1 MSARKCL
8 QAISTIPQVYE
19 LNKEGGWDHRS
30 LEQLQIQL
38 RADTLDLSSLIADL
52 ETSVCQ
58 NETILDQPP
67 SPTTSARA
75 ASVLGEDFS
84 NASSRTSMSGND
96 GTIIQKINSRGLAI
110 NILLKLHSHDVLR
123 TGDIAD
129 GRSSNDWELS
139 SQLRDIIRSFCTE
152 IQMPTSALS
161 TLFYSTLYDKAHSMI
176 RMEIS
181 FLSSQLLPIFHGS
194 ADLDAVKLSND
205 ITFSPSDEYDVIPT
219 FLVEDVLLSGRPF
232 GRLKLRLRRLL
243 GQEIPQIIR
252 DEVLRSLPLS
262 ISGLQSAV
270 FHVIWDLPGH
280 LQNEFGER
288 TDISQVLAITG
299 GSSHAYAARCIDY
312 LRWWGDWKYDICTPL
327 QHFLENGAYGKPL
340 FNVISLPGR

>member
-19 LNKEGGWDHRS
+19 LNKKGGWDHRS

-52 ETSVCQ
+52 QTPVFQ
-58 NETILDQPP
+58 NETILDPPP
-67 SPTTSARA
+67 SPTTSASA
-75 ASVLGEDFS
+75 TSFENGYIFDGDS
-84 NASSRTSMSGND
+84 SHPSSRTSISGHD
-96 GTIIQKINSRGLAI
+96 GKNIQKVDSRGLAI

-123 TGDIAD
+123 TRDMAD
-129 GRSSNDWELS
+129 GRSSNFSELY
-139 SQLRDIIRSFCTE
+139 SQLRRIFHAFGTE
-152 IQMPTSALS
+152 ITTPTSSFSTFFSSAL
-161 TLFYSTLYDKAHSMI
+161 YNKAHFMI
-176 RMEIS
+176 SRQIRF
-181 FLSSQLLPIFHGS
+181 FLIQLLPVFYGN
-194 ADLDAVKLSND
+194 AALDAVKLSND
-205 ITFSPSDEYDVIPT
+205 IAFSPIDKYDMIPA

-280 LQNEFGER
+280 FRNEFVER

-327 QHFLENGAYGKPL
+327 QHFLENGAYGKP
-340 FNVISLPGR
+340 F